1 MRNSVLASSRRRAG
15 KKKKKKAKT
24 ILFKQIYLRWYNSL
38 QKIMVI
44 GASIENFKKKINR
57 ENTKFVDMIGNS
69 E

>member
-1 MRNSVLASSRRRAG
+1 MRNSVLALSGRRAD
-15 KKKKKKAKT
+15 KKKNAKT

>member
-15 KKKKKKAKT
+15 KKKKKAKT